1 MRICRAAR
9 FLSRRSRGMPR
20 YDECCNHEHIM
31 RTLTC
36 ARAFRVSTLGILLRF
51 ERNDSFGAGTTS
63 LRWSPRSLPPSAC
76 PPLPLLQPVS
86 MRQPSSTPPAASTLA
101 VALEEA
107 PAAALEINGGS
118 GCQGGE
124 AEMRTHVIKLV
135 EQ

>member
-1 MRICRAAR
+1 MTRLAPARRLSGGLLAHCR
-9 FLSRRSRGMPR
+9 
-20 YDECCNHEHIM
+20 
-31 RTLTC
+31 
-36 ARAFRVSTLGILLRF
+36 LLP
-51 ERNDSFGAGTTS
+51 A
-63 LRWSPRSLPPSAC
+63 

-124 AEMRTHVIKLV
+124 AEMRTHVIKPV